1 MDDSGFYAGEITHC
15 ALQQGASFLSWCLE
29 PVLSP
34 GGPVPQVGVTI
45 AMDDELLNGT
55 NRVVLDGVM
64 TEKEC
69 ERILHLANVSSERE
83 TRPFRSKKRG
93 LALTYAL
100 ISDRLRDLPGMA
112 TEVEGLRTHLMR
124 RLRV

>member
-15 ALQQGASFLSWCLE
+15 ALQQGASFHSWCLE

-34 GGPVPQVGVTI
+34 GGPVPQVGVNI

-69 ERILHLANVSSERE
+69 ERILHLAKVSSGRE
-83 TRPFRSKKRG
+83 TGGLSGRKKGASRSRPGSSPTGCRICRGWLQRSKVS
-93 LALTYAL
+93 AHT
-100 ISDRLRDLPGMA
+100 S
-112 TEVEGLRTHLMR
+112 
-124 RLRV
+124 

>member
-69 ERILHLANVSSERE
+69 EMILHLANVSSERE
-83 TRPFRSKKRG
+83 TGGLSGRKKGASRSRTRSSPTGCGICRGWLQRSKVS
-93 LALTYAL
+93 AHT
-100 ISDRLRDLPGMA
+100 S
-112 TEVEGLRTHLMR
+112 
-124 RLRV
+124 

>member
-1 MDDSGFYAGEITHC
+1 
-15 ALQQGASFLSWCLE
+15 
-29 PVLSP
+29 
-34 GGPVPQVGVTI
+34 
-45 AMDDELLNGT
+45 MDDELLNGT

-83 TRPFRSKKRG
+83 PGGLSGRKKRG
-93 LALTYAL
+93 LALTSRL
-100 ISDRLRDLPGMA
+100 ISDRLQDLPGMA
-112 TEVEGLRTHLMR
+112 TEVEGLRTRLTR